1 MRVLKY
7 GVSVLLFLAV
17 ALCAGELFQ
26 LHIAEAGVT
35 DWVEFNLQDVPTRE
49 FYAALDKTAQES
61 DVSVFY
67 YDLQTE
73 AAGQTV
79 TLYASDDEAAVHYEQ
94 AYGIRPGVYKSLF
107 LGDTTVRQAALTDCT
122 VSDEQVRFGVL
133 GSRAAE
139 EAFLARLESVLPAEN
154 YAFGNRASGLF
165 DSEAV
170 RLLAALW
177 AVACV
182 LGAVLGLYE
191 TALYRKE
198 AGVRYT
204 LGERE
209 GSLFLRRVGLDCAV
223 FAALFLAVF
232 GGLSALTY
240 TRLAPA
246 VTLAG
251 FGAFLLAN
259 ALTAVPL
266 LRLDLQKALGNAASP
281 GILAATYALKTL
293 SCVLAAAVTA
303 AVAGAAAEALA
314 LRRLGAFF
322 YTYKDYNLVH
332 FYVSSPDPTIVDEN
346 AMLDYLLQQE
356 LQAAGR
362 ALTQVSQYSLSDLA
376 DGKDRDGV
384 VCNRFAKENVLSALG
399 LSAEQLNEEKL
410 YILVPDYPG
419 HEQDLSGLQEW
430 AAMDFDAA
438 HETEIVVYESGVT
451 LPALHTGSVG
461 IAGLSEDPV
470 VFLQNY
476 DPAPLSEQELR
487 GTVALVTD
495 AYGNTVQQRE
505 GGVVSNSALLYTML
519 RTDAAYA
526 EDFLARQGYAPG
538 EVEITVTNVYESCR
552 QTHVQAQRLLT
563 LAGVCLAFLLLLE
576 WIVTGAVIRLEYTI
590 NAKELAIKT
599 VLGYSV
605 LQKHRRVFALTF
617 GTLLLGTLAAV
628 LLSRLLSL
636 GNPFWMVCAGA
647 LLALLEL
654 PTILYYARRT
664 ERARLVKILK
674 GGSL

>member
-1 MRVLKY
+1 MRYIKY

-26 LHIAEAGVT
+26 LHIMEATLT
-35 DWVEFNLQDVPTRE
+35 DWVDFDLRDVPVRE
-49 FYAALDKTAQES
+49 FYAELDKAAQES

-67 YDLQTE
+67 YGLQTE
-73 AAGQTV
+73 TAGQTV
-79 TLYASDDEAAVHYEQ
+79 TLYASDNEPLSYYNRV
-94 AYGIRPGVYKSLF
+94 YGIRPGVYKSLF
-107 LGDTTVRQAALTDCT
+107 LGNATVRQAALTDCT
-122 VSDEQVRFGVL
+122 ASDEQVRFGVL

-139 EAFLARLESVLPAEN
+139 EAFLARLGSVLPAEN
-154 YAFGNRASGLF
+154 YTFGNSAPGLF

-191 TALYRKE
+191 TALFRKE

-204 LGERE
+204 LGERA
-209 GSLFLRRVGLDCAV
+209 GSLFLRRVGIDCAV
-223 FAALFLAVF
+223 FIALFIAVF

-240 TRLAPA
+240 TRLAPT

-293 SCVLAAAVTA
+293 SCVLAVAVTA
-303 AVAGAAAEALA
+303 AVAGAAAEASA
-314 LRRLGAFF
+314 LRQLGDFF
-322 YTYKDYNLVH
+322 YGYRNYNLIH
-332 FYVSSPDPTIVDEN
+332 FYVPSPDPNVVDED

-362 ALTQVSQYSLSDLA
+362 ARTQVSQYSLTDLA

-384 VCNRFAKENVLSALG
+384 VCNRFTKENVLSTLG

-410 YILVPDYPG
+410 YILVPDYRG
-419 HEQDLSGLQEW
+419 YEQDLSDLLEW
-430 AAMDFDAA
+430 AASDFDGA

-451 LPALHTGSVG
+451 MPALHTGSVG

-470 VFLQNY
+470 IFLQNY
-476 DPAPLSEQELR
+476 DPVPLSEQELR
-487 GTVALVTD
+487 GTVTLETD
-495 AYGNTVQQRE
+495 AYGNTVQQRK
-505 GGVVSNSALLYTML
+505 GGIIPNSVLLYTML
-519 RTDAAYA
+519 RADAAYA
-526 EDFLARQGYAPG
+526 EDFLARQGYAPDT
-538 EVEITVTNVYESCR
+538 VEITVTNVYESCR
-552 QTHVQAQRLLT
+552 QTHLQAQRLLT

-605 LQKHRRVFALTF
+605 LQKHRRIFVLTF
-617 GTLLLGTLAAV
+617 GTLLLGTLAAI

-636 GNPFWMVCAGA
+636 GSPFWMVSAGV
-647 LLALLEL
+647 LLTLLEL
-654 PTILYYARRT
+654 PTILYYVRRT

>member
-1 MRVLKY
+1 MSVLKY

-26 LHIAEAGVT
+26 LHIMEATLT
-35 DWVEFNLQDVPTRE
+35 DWVEFDLRDVPAQD
-49 FYAALDKTAQES
+49 FYEALDEAAREN

-67 YDLQTE
+67 YDLYAET
-73 AAGQTV
+73 AGQTV
-79 TLYASDDEAAVHYEQ
+79 TVFTSDDEPLSYYNRV
-94 AYGIRPGVYKSLF
+94 YGIRPGVYKSLF

-122 VSDEQVRFGVL
+122 AANEQVRFGVL

-139 EAFLARLESVLPAEN
+139 EAFLARLESILPAEN
-154 YAFGNRASGLF
+154 YAFGNRTPGLF

-177 AVACV
+177 VVACV
-182 LGAVLGLYE
+182 LGAMLGLYE
-191 TALYRKE
+191 TTLFRKE

-204 LGERE
+204 LGERA
-209 GSLFLRRVGLDCAV
+209 GTLFLRRVGLDCAV
-223 FAALFLAVF
+223 FAVLFLAVF

-293 SCVLAAAVTA
+293 SCVLAVAVTA
-303 AVAGAAAEALA
+303 AVAGAAAEASA
-314 LRRLGAFF
+314 LRQLGDFF
-322 YTYKDYNLVH
+322 YAYRDYNLIH
-332 FYVSSPDPTIVDEN
+332 FYVPSPDPAVVDED
-346 AMLDYLLQQE
+346 AMLDYLLQQA
-356 LQAAGR
+356 LYTQGR
-362 ALTQVSQYSLSDLA
+362 AFTQVSQYSLTDLA

-384 VCNRFAKENVLSALG
+384 VCNRFAKENILSTLG
-399 LSAEQLNEEKL
+399 LSAEQLSEEKL
-410 YILVPDYPG
+410 YILVPDYRG
-419 HEQDLSGLQEW
+419 YEQDLSGLQEW

-461 IAGLSEDPV
+461 LAGLCEDPV

-487 GTVALVTD
+487 GTVTLGTD
-495 AYGNTVQQRE
+495 AYGDTIRQLE
-505 GGVVSNSALLYTML
+505 GGIVPNSALLYTML
-519 RTDAAYA
+519 RADAAYA
-526 EDFLARQGYAPG
+526 EDFLAR
-538 EVEITVTNVYESCR
+538 
-552 QTHVQAQRLLT
+552 
-563 LAGVCLAFLLLLE
+563 
-576 WIVTGAVIRLEYTI
+576 
-590 NAKELAIKT
+590 
-599 VLGYSV
+599 
-605 LQKHRRVFALTF
+605 
-617 GTLLLGTLAAV
+617 
-628 LLSRLLSL
+628 
-636 GNPFWMVCAGA
+636 
-647 LLALLEL
+647 
-654 PTILYYARRT
+654 
-664 ERARLVKILK
+664 
-674 GGSL
+674 